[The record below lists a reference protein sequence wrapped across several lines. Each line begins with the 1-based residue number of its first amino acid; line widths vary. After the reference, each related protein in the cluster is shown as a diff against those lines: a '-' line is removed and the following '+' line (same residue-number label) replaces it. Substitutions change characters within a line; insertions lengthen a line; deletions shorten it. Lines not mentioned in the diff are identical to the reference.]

1 MSVVLDASAALALVL
16 PDESGNEDRWSD
28 LLTSQAIDVPGL
40 WHYEV
45 ANALIVGVRRQ
56 RLASA
61 EAGLAASLL
70 SSIGVRTHPA
80 PPLARTL
87 AIGAMYDLS
96 AYDAAYLVLAIDTG
110 GTLLT
115 QDVGSREGCYSG
127 GCATRVMARPLDES
141 SKSSPAYT
149 RRRSNSSTR
158 RV

>member
-45 ANALIVGVRRQ
+45 ANALIAGVRRQ
-56 RLASA
+56 RLTSA

-115 QDVGSREGCYSG
+115 QDFGLSRA
-127 GCATRVMARPLDES
+127 ATQAGARLG
-141 SKSSPAYT
+141 
-149 RRRSNSSTR
+149 
-158 RV
+158 